1 MPKHFLLTALFALSL
16 CIVNAQKNSK
26 EFGFHGGIN
35 FNSANGNGI
44 NRNYRSMQFGFN
56 AGGSIKINC
65 TNNFGVKIIF
75 NYEQY
80 GWAYRSLF
88 LENASGTDI
97 GKGDIIY
104 KLNYLNF
111 PVLAE
116 YVVGN
121 KIKFYANAGVF
132 VGFLIKNE
140 RITKVKEGLNGGAP
154 STSSSS
160 LNYSK
165 AINYG
170 IAAGFGIQMSL
181 THKIKLNIN
190 LRNDAGL
197 ANINKPLGS
206 TSNSVKTNSLSI
218 SPGLTFPL

>member
-1 MPKHFLLTALFALSL
+1 MTKHLLSATVLSL
-16 CIVNAQKNSK
+16 LFFIASAQKKSN
-26 EFGFHGGIN
+26 EIGFHGGVN
-35 FNSANGNGI
+35 FNSASGNGI
-44 NRNYRSMQFGFN
+44 NKSYRGTQFGFN

-88 LENASGTDI
+88 LENAAGTDI

-111 PVLAE
+111 PVLVE
-116 YVVGN
+116 YTAGN
-121 KIKFYANAGVF
+121 KIKFNANAGVF
-132 VGFLIKNE
+132 VGFLIRNE
-140 RITKVKEGLNGGAP
+140 RITKVREGLNGGAP

-160 LNYSK
+160 LNYWK

-170 IAAGFGIQMSL
+170 IAVGFGIQMNL
-181 THKIKLNIN
+181 TSKIKLNIN
-190 LRNDAGL
+190 VRNDVGL
-197 ANINKPLGS
+197 ANINKPQGT

-218 SPGLTFPL
+218 SPRLSFPL